1 VKAVSVVGARRTE
14 ILDTAAVLFASSG
27 LRTSLKEIADACGI
41 LPGSLYH
48 HFESKEALIVEL
60 VERYQADLD
69 KLGEEALEGL
79 RRPDGE
85 PFPERLVALG
95 TQIAE
100 CAVRHRAALLLTLYE
115 PPSGAGDE
123 LARVARRSP
132 VGIERAMFETLR
144 SGAAGR
150 YLRADI
156 DLETLADRLC
166 QVLLHVSLGVFSD
179 VGGVDQV
186 SAIRCR
192 TVLHGIAVSPPP
204 DGVLDQSGP
213 FKAATRTIE
222 SWEEEEDDRDERL
235 PVLQA
240 VARAEFGRRGYEA
253 TTVRDI
259 AAAADFSV
267 GSVYRLIGSKD
278 ELLGSIM
285 RAFTVKARSGWSSVL
300 RSDGTVVEKLD
311 ALMWININAVVRFSD
326 EYNIQ
331 LAWIRES
338 PPNTTNLGSSFS
350 ARLNDLKSLLGQG
363 VRSGDLQVE
372 GALADIRAWSLFE
385 LLWMPENIVRKL
397 GPRGALSL
405 ARGTTLRGAMD
416 RPDGNRAVS
425 RRARRRT

>member
-1 VKAVSVVGARRTE
+1 VNAVSVVRARRTE
-14 ILDTAAVLFASSG
+14 ILDTAAALFASSG

-48 HFESKEALIVEL
+48 HFDSKEALIVEL

-69 KLGEEALEGL
+69 KLAEEAFDAL
-79 RRPDGE
+79 RRTDRG
-85 PFPERLVALG
+85 PFPERLVAFG
-95 TQIAE
+95 TAIAE

-123 LARVARRSP
+123 LVRVVQRSP
-132 VGIERAMFETLR
+132 RGIERAMFETLR
-144 SGAAGR
+144 SGASSGH
-150 YLRADI
+150 LRSGI

-179 VGGVDQV
+179 VRGVDEV

-192 TVLHGIAVSPPP
+192 TVLYGIAVHPVI
-204 DGVLDQSGP
+204 GVALDQSGP
-213 FKAATRTIE
+213 FAAAMHTIE
-222 SWEEEEDDRDERL
+222 SWEEQEDDEDERL
-235 PVLQA
+235 PMLRA

-259 AAAADFSV
+259 ASASGFSV

-285 RAFTVKARSGWSSVL
+285 RSFTVKARSGWSNVL
-300 RSDGTVVEKLD
+300 RSDGTAIEKLD

-350 ARLNDLKSLLGQG
+350 ARLNDLKSLLAQG
-363 VRSGDLQVE
+363 HRSGELHVE
-372 GALADIRAWSLFE
+372 GPTADIRAWSSFE
-385 LLWMPENIVRKL
+385 LLWMPENIVGKL
-397 GPRGALSL
+397 GPRGALAL
-405 ARGTTLRGAMD
+405 ARDTTLRGAAP
-416 RPDGNRAVS
+416 RS
-425 RRARRRT
+425 